1 MKQGIFPASS
11 LSTGERLGSFLK
23 LTKKIKLM
31 KPNDSNS
38 QETLNFQMGKNSG
51 NNLSHLILNADI
63 SQIHDLLMLRLIGEL
78 KEHDR
83 RVSCLEKNQ
92 QQLLQNQ
99 QILLQRVECV
109 EEERLH
115 IRHIVSRNEELEN
128 KVSFYEPP
136 D

>member
-1 MKQGIFPASS
+1 
-11 LSTGERLGSFLK
+11 
-23 LTKKIKLM
+23 M
-31 KPNDSNS
+31 KPNDSKS
-38 QETLNFQMGKNSG
+38 QEAFNFQMGKNSG

-92 QQLLQNQ
+92 QQLLQ
-99 QILLQRVECV
+99 RVECI
-109 EEERLH
+109 EEERDYV
-115 IRHIVSRNEELEN
+115 RYIVSRKEELEN
-128 KVSFYEPP
+128 KISFYEPP